1 MWALRAW
8 RGKIK
13 SILTFK
19 ARAREEAS
27 ELAREL
33 QLLPTSKNG
42 SALGDDAGETAGG
55 ESAGESALE
64 LEAGAHAIRDAELL
78 LASLRM
84 LLLLALAVT
93 PLLRPIREAYEP
105 GALTLMAVAGVY
117 NIFAIVASI
126 YPARFR
132 LRRAII
138 IAMDATL
145 ISAWIHISGRWD
157 LLPFYYVVVVVAAMW
172 YRVLGGVI
180 MAAVCNFMWLLLW
193 LLPLARMDIRPRQW
207 FEVFSTLSVPLNAVL
222 FFVIGALAGYI
233 AEAQDREREQSLERE
248 LLIANYQSEI
258 DLSGELQPLLL
269 SRLEKGGH
277 AQDLDIGAA
286 LQSARGVGGGD
297 YLDAIPLPNGTT
309 LLCIAD
315 VSGKSIR
322 AQARVPLLKY
332 SLRALAPLHAQ
343 PAELMGRL
351 QTTLLPDLGPELYIA
366 ICLIVVDADAQSLTW
381 CNAGHLAPL
390 LVRGDHATT
399 AGRVERFKNRA
410 AANQNINQ
418 NPDQN
423 LGQNAS
429 QSAAPDVAAASQS
442 CVVPIE
448 LAATAPALGL
458 FPDVKIAQKTTDW
471 KPGDA
476 LLMFTDGLPD
486 ALSYGGEI
494 DGEAQVRTLAGVL
507 QHNPIAGAPPP
518 SPAEAARELVG
529 LAGVALGE
537 APFVARHFTL
547 ARDMAAKTVHRD
559 DVAVLIAR
567 NIRRDGAH

>member
-1 MWALRAW
+1 M
-8 RGKIK
+8 
-13 SILTFK
+13 
-19 ARAREEAS
+19 
-27 ELAREL
+27 REL
-33 QLLPTSKNG
+33 QPLLPKGRKTPS
-42 SALGDDAGETAGG
+42 SALGQNLKSGSEVGSDGNSNRSFSEA
-55 ESAGESALE
+55 ESGD
-64 LEAGAHAIRDAELL
+64 HAIRDAELL

-84 LLLLALAVT
+84 LLLLALAIA
-93 PLLRPIREAYEP
+93 PFARRIEEAYQT
-105 GALTLMAVAGVY
+105 GALILMVVAGVY

-132 LRRAII
+132 LRRAIVV
-138 IAMDATL
+138 AMDVTL

-157 LLPFYYVVVVVAAMW
+157 LLPFYYVVIVVAAMW

-193 LLPLARMDIRPRQW
+193 LLPLARMEVRPSQW
-207 FEVFSTLSVPLNAVL
+207 FTVFTTLSVPLNAVL

-258 DLSGELQPLLL
+258 DLSGALQPLLL
-269 SRLEKGGH
+269 SRLEKSGNLL
-277 AQDLDIGAA
+277 DLDIGAA
-286 LQSARGVGGGD
+286 LQSARDAGGGD

-366 ICLIVVDADAQSLTW
+366 ICLIVVDSEAQSLTW

-390 LVRGDHATT
+390 L
-399 AGRVERFKNRA
+399 
-410 AANQNINQ
+410 I
-418 NPDQN
+418 
-423 LGQNAS
+423 
-429 QSAAPDVAAASQS
+429 QSAPTVNDGRPERLKNKSVENQAQRQWPAPV
-442 CVVPIE
+442 E

-458 FPDVKIAQKTTDW
+458 FPELKITQKTTGW
-471 KPGDA
+471 KLGDA

-494 DGEAQVRTLAGVL
+494 DGEAQVRALASSLRESHVEGVIL
-507 QHNPIAGAPPP
+507 PTA
-518 SPAEAARELVG
+518 AEAAQELVA
-529 LAGVALGE
+529 LAGVALGDE
-537 APFVARHFTL
+537 PFVARHFTL
-547 ARDMAAKTVHRD
+547 ARTVAANAVHRD
-559 DVAVLIAR
+559 DVAVLVAR
-567 NIRRDGAH
+567 NIVRTA

>member
-1 MWALRAW
+1 MKHNCD
-8 RGKIK
+8 GDCKIK
-13 SILTFK
+13 GILTFK

-27 ELAREL
+27 ELVRDLQPLIPSASKRARLAGKNSTEN
-33 QLLPTSKNG
+33 QVEATAEQGTSAPV
-42 SALGDDAGETAGG
+42 SDVASGE
-55 ESAGESALE
+55 
-64 LEAGAHAIRDAELL
+64 HAIRDAELL

-84 LLLLALAVT
+84 LLLVALALA
-93 PLLRPIREAYEP
+93 PRFRAIQEAYQP
-105 GALTLMAVAGVY
+105 DALLLMMVAAVY
-117 NIFAIVASI
+117 NIFTIVASI
-126 YPARFR
+126 YPTRFR

-138 IAMDATL
+138 VAMDATL

-172 YRVLGGVI
+172 YRVLGGMI
-180 MAAVCNFMWLLLW
+180 MAAVCNFVWLLMW
-193 LLPLARMDIRPRQW
+193 VRLLPT
-207 FEVFSTLSVPLNAVL
+207 FTLSMGLNAVL

-269 SRLEKGGH
+269 SRLEKSSN
-277 AQDLDIGAA
+277 ASQLDIGAA
-286 LQSARGVGGGD
+286 LQSARDVGGGD
-297 YLDAIPLPNGTT
+297 FLDAIPLPNGTT

-366 ICLIVVDADAQSLTW
+366 ICLVVVDSEAQSLTW

-390 LVRGDHATT
+390 LVRDVGAPESKTEKGNART
-399 AGRVERFKNRA
+399 ME
-410 AANQNINQ
+410 NQTLLL
-418 NPDQN
+418 N
-423 LGQNAS
+423 LT
-429 QSAAPDVAAASQS
+429 
-442 CVVPIE
+442 
-448 LAATAPALGL
+448 ATAPALGL
-458 FPDVKIAQKTTDW
+458 FPELKIAQKTLAW
-471 KPGDA
+471 RPGDA

-494 DGEAQVRTLAGVL
+494 DGEAQVRTLALGLGSSHVAGV
-507 QHNPIAGAPPP
+507 QPP
-518 SPAEAARELVG
+518 SASEIAQELVG
-529 LAGVALGE
+529 LAGVALGDK
-537 APFVARHFTL
+537 PFVARHFTL
-547 ARDMAAKTVHRD
+547 ARSATSKTVHRD
-559 DVAVLIAR
+559 DVAVLVAR
-567 NIRRDGAH
+567 NLSH

>member
-1 MWALRAW
+1 MRD
-8 RGKIK
+8 
-13 SILTFK
+13 
-19 ARAREEAS
+19 
-27 ELAREL
+27 L
-33 QLLPTSKNG
+33 QPLLPTGGKPASPAVERSSQNADENSDEVG
-42 SALGDDAGETAGG
+42 FDQQSAEYESGD
-55 ESAGESALE
+55 
-64 LEAGAHAIRDAELL
+64 HAIRDAELL

-84 LLLLALAVT
+84 LLLLALALA
-93 PLLRPIREAYEP
+93 PLVRQIEEAYQP
-105 GALTLMAVAGVY
+105 SALVLMAVAGVY

-138 IAMDATL
+138 LAMDVTL

-180 MAAVCNFMWLLLW
+180 MAALCNFLWLLLW
-193 LLPLARMDIRPRQW
+193 LLPLARMEGRSAQL
-207 FEVFSTLSVPLNAVL
+207 FAVFSTISVPLNAAL

-258 DLSGELQPLLL
+258 DLSSELQPLLL
-269 SRLEKGGH
+269 GRLEKSGNLEG
-277 AQDLDIGAA
+277 LDIGLA
-286 LQSARGVGGGD
+286 LQSAREAGGGD

-332 SLRALAPLHAQ
+332 SLRALAPLHLH

-366 ICLIVVDADAQSLTW
+366 LCLVVVDNENKSLTW

-390 LVRGDHATT
+390 LVCHAPISDDRKSDR
-399 AGRVERFKNRA
+399 AKSKGAKNFTGE
-410 AANQNINQ
+410 N
-418 NPDQN
+418 
-423 LGQNAS
+423 S
-429 QSAAPDVAAASQS
+429 VA
-442 CVVPIE
+442 PIE

-458 FPDVKIAQKTTDW
+458 FPDLKIAQKTIAW
-471 KPGDA
+471 SAGDT

-486 ALSYGGEI
+486 AFSYGGEF
-494 DGEAQVRTLAGVL
+494 DGEAQVRVLASGLRESHVEGVSL
-507 QHNPIAGAPPP
+507 PTA
-518 SPAEAARELVG
+518 AEAAEELVA
-529 LAGVALGE
+529 LAGVALGDT
-537 APFVARHFTL
+537 PFVARHFTL
-547 ARDMAAKTVHRD
+547 ARSAVTKAVHRD
-559 DVAVLIAR
+559 DVAVLVAR
-567 NIRRDGAH
+567 NTVNTVRDVSR